1 MTFEQFNWQD
11 YIQTKTNVSNLD
23 IYMKRITISIFTIF
37 LIISYNQVVGQ
48 GVVITLSNP
57 SFEDTPRAG
66 TNKFIGIKG
75 WVDCGTREFN

>member
-1 MTFEQFNWQD
+1 
-11 YIQTKTNVSNLD
+11 
-23 IYMKRITISIFTIF
+23 MKRITISIFTIL

-75 WVDCGTREFN
+75 WVDCGNSRIQREPSRYTYRKSQ